1 VVAGD
6 LDGYDGA
13 AIRDLGP
20 LRWKIENHAFGE
32 LTPHWQLTHCAHH
45 PPVAV
50 VARLWIKIIACTRFH
65 AFAIL
70 PGKLLRWGKAT
81 LNEVRKPIDR
91 SLLWGRPIQGF
102 SG

>member
-1 VVAGD
+1 VTPEQEQHEGSRKNLQLGVD
-6 LDGYDGA
+6 LSMA
-13 AIRDLGP
+13 SHFSVSAS
-20 LRWKIENHAFGE
+20 W
-32 LTPHWQLTHCAHH
+32 
-45 PPVAV
+45 PVAMTKLNHE
-50 VARLWIKIIACTRFH
+50 RWMRMNLKIIACTRFH